1 MSGSA
6 RCMPRRSARARIRT
20 AGAVIKGWQDQ
31 DGTDY
36 APGER
41 CTLSGDKVFVAQW
54 ESTWAEVSKALEAGQ
69 AFKLLNSIT
78 AADDEG
84 SLKIPANKTAS
95 LNLDGYTL
103 DRGLAE
109 AGAKDDGCV
118 FSLGDRS
125 TLNLFGNGGAVT
137 GGNNTGNGGGF
148 YLGTSSTLLVA
159 NISISGNTSAA
170 KGGAAYIDDGAKVST
185 NSNSSIYW
193 GVGLGLGAV
202 GGLVYFVGNKA
213 LKGGGTYVGQ
223 GGTLE
228 IGNGVEIL
236 DNTNPSSGSEESY
249 DNVEWL
255 HLYDQRRGDGRHR

>member
-1 MSGSA
+1 M
-6 RCMPRRSARARIRT
+6 
-20 AGAVIKGWQDQ
+20 
-31 DGTDY
+31 
-36 APGER
+36 
-41 CTLSGDKVFVAQW
+41 
-54 ESTWAEVSKALEAGQ
+54 SKALEAGQ